1 MVFTHGLFM
10 RAVAW
15 MLLTGIVTPDHDQM
29 CSFRGFA
36 DRYLVPNAGVI
47 ELRQPG
53 SAGPALLLGG
63 SVIHLPG
70 ALAQR
75 PR

>member
-1 MVFTHGLFM
+1 M
-10 RAVAW
+10 R
-15 MLLTGIVTPDHDQM
+15 
-29 CSFRGFA
+29 SFRGFA